1 MNTLYAGIDLHSN
14 NSVLVISN
22 ESDVV
27 VYEKRLK
34 NDIDAICGALSP
46 YAGELSGIVV
56 ESTFNWY
63 WLVDGLQ
70 AAGHRVHLANTVA
83 IQQYSG
89 LKHGDDKSDARWL
102 AQMLHHDILP
112 EAYIYPAE
120 LRPVRDLLRRRSF
133 LVRQRTASVLS
144 IQNVLTRN
152 TGRSPLSAARVKK
165 LTPELVAEIGLPED
179 VVLAVN
185 SSLAMVQCASDQI
198 ELLETTARQ
207 RVYLTDEFKNLTTV
221 DGIGTILGLTIML
234 ETGTILRFPTVGDYA
249 SYARCVGGARIS
261 NGKKK
266 GAVNTK
272 NGNAYLSWAF
282 SEAAQHAI
290 RYNEK
295 AARFF
300 QRKLSK
306 SHLMVARRAVAHK
319 LARACYYILRDGVA
333 FDENKAFGGA

>member
-1 MNTLYAGIDLHSN
+1 MSTLYAGIDLHSN

-22 ESDVV
+22 EKDVV

-34 NDIDAICGALSP
+34 NDSNTIVRALEP
-46 YAGELSGIVV
+46 YASVLAGVVV

-63 WLVDGLQ
+63 WLVDRLH

-102 AQMLHHDILP
+102 AQMLRLDILP

-120 LRPVRDLLRRRSF
+120 LRPVRDLLRKRSF
-133 LVRQRTASVLS
+133 VVNQRTANILS
-144 IQNVLTRN
+144 IQNLLTRN
-152 TGRSPLSAARVKK
+152 TGRSPLSAAAVKK
-165 LTPELVAEIGLPED
+165 LTQEQMAELGLPED
-179 VVLAVN
+179 VALAVN
-185 SSLAMVQCASDQI
+185 ASVAMVQCASREI
-198 ELLETTARQ
+198 EWLETAARK

-221 DGIGTILGLTIML
+221 EGIGTILGLTIML
-234 ETGTILRFPTVGDYA
+234 ETGSIHRFRSVGNYA
-249 SYARCVGGARIS
+249 SYARCVGGARMS

-266 GAVNTK
+266 SAANTK

-295 AARFF
+295 AARFY
-300 QRKLSK
+300 QRKLAK
-306 SHLMVARRAVAHK
+306 SHLMVARRSVAHK
-319 LARACYYILRDGVA
+319 LARACYYILRDGVV

>member
-34 NDIDAICGALSP
+34 NDIDVISKALHP
-46 YAGELSGIVV
+46 YASELAGIVV

-89 LKHGDDKSDARWL
+89 LKHGDDNSDARWL
-102 AQMLHHDILP
+102 AQMLRLDILP

-120 LRPVRDLLRRRSF
+120 LRPVRDLLRKRGFMVS
-133 LVRQRTASVLS
+133 LRTANILSVQNLLS
-144 IQNVLTRN
+144 RN
-152 TGRSPLSAARVKK
+152 TGRARLSAAAVKK
-165 LTPELVAEIGLPED
+165 LTPELTSEMGLPED

-185 SSLAMVQCASDQI
+185 ASVAMVRCASGEI
-198 ELLETTARQ
+198 ESLETAARK

-221 DGIGTILGLTIML
+221 DGIGDILGLTIML
-234 ETGTILRFPTVGDYA
+234 ETGSIWRFPAVGNYA
-249 SYARCVGGARIS
+249 SYARCVGGSRVS

-266 GAVNTK
+266 GSVNTK

-295 AARFF
+295 AARFY
-300 QRKLSK
+300 QRKLAK

-319 LARACYYILRDGVA
+319 LARACYYILRDGVP
-333 FDENKAFGGA
+333 FDEDKAFGGK

>member
-1 MNTLYAGIDLHSN
+1 MDTLYAGIDLHSN

-22 ESDVV
+22 QDDVV
-27 VYEKRLK
+27 VCEKRLK
-34 NDIDAICGALSP
+34 NDIDIINATLQP
-46 YAGELSGIVV
+46 YSNRLSGVVV
-56 ESTFNWY
+56 ESTYNWY

-70 AAGHRVHLANTVA
+70 DAGHNVHLANTVA

-102 AQMLHHDILP
+102 AQMLRLGILP

-133 LVRQRTASVLS
+133 LIRQRTASVLS
-144 IQNVLTRN
+144 IQNMLTRN
-152 TGRSPLSAARVKK
+152 TGRSPLSAAKIKK
-165 LTPELVAEIGLPED
+165 LTPELVSEMGLPED
-179 VVLAVN
+179 VALAVV
-185 SSLAMVQCASDQI
+185 SSLAMVRCAAEQI
-198 ELLETTARQ
+198 ELLETTARK
-207 RVYLTDEFKNLTTV
+207 RVFLTDEFKNLTTV
-221 DGIGTILGLTIML
+221 DGIGTVLGLTIML
-234 ETGTILRFPTVGDYA
+234 ETGTIFRFSTVGDYA

-266 GAVNTK
+266 GEVNTK

-295 AARFF
+295 AARFY

-306 SHLMVARRAVAHK
+306 CHLMVARRAVAHK
-319 LARACYYILRDGVA
+319 LARACYYILRDGVV

>member
-1 MNTLYAGIDLHSN
+1 MDTLYAGIDLHSN
-14 NSVLVISN
+14 NSVLVIIN

-34 NDIDAICGALSP
+34 NDIDIICSALKP
-46 YAGELSGIVV
+46 YSSTLAGVVV

-102 AQMLHHDILP
+102 AQMLHLGILP

-120 LRPVRDLLRRRSF
+120 LRPVRDLLRKRSV

-152 TGRSPLSAARVKK
+152 TGRAPLSASSIKK

-179 VVLAVN
+179 VALAVS
-185 SSLAMVQCASDQI
+185 SSLAMVQCASEQI

-207 RVYLTDEFKNLTTV
+207 RVYLSDEFKNLTTV

-234 ETGTILRFPTVGDYA
+234 ETGTIFRFPTVGDYA

-290 RYNEK
+290 RYNETV
-295 AARFF
+295 ARFF